1 MMKVLITGGCGYI
14 GSHANKLLSDSGH
27 STVVLDSL
35 VHGHRES
42 AKWGRFVKMDL
53 GDREGL
59 LSLMQAEKFEAVMH
73 FAGYI
78 AVGESVSD
86 PEAYYRNNVGCTL
99 NLLEAMRRAGTR
111 NIVFSSTAA
120 VYGNPERLPLDEDHP
135 LAPINPYGRTK
146 LMTEQVLADYG
157 AAYGLKSAALRYF
170 NAAGAAPG
178 AGIGERH
185 QPETHL
191 IPLALLAALGKIP
204 AVKIFGADYDTPDG
218 TCLRDYVHVD
228 DLAQAHLLALD
239 HLVSGGKSGCFNLG
253 NGNGFSVKEVIDTAR
268 KVSGRQIKAEAAP
281 RREGDPPRLVA
292 SSEKAKRVLG
302 WKPKYTG
309 LEEMVRTAWEWHLK
323 AESS

>member
-1 MMKVLITGGCGYI
+1 MSKVLITGGCGYI
-14 GSHANKLLSDSGH
+14 GSHANKLLSQSGCD
-27 STVVLDSL
+27 TVVLDSL
-35 VHGHRES
+35 VHGRRGF
-42 AKWGRFVKMDL
+42 AKWGRFVQLDL

-59 LSLMQAEKFEAVMH
+59 LSLMQAEKFDAVLH

-86 PEAYYRNNVGCTL
+86 PEIYYRNNAGCTL
-99 NLLEAMRRAGTR
+99 NLLEAMKACGTGQ
-111 NIVFSSTAA
+111 IVFSSTAA
-120 VYGNPERLPLDEDHP
+120 VYGNPVRTPLDEDHP

-146 LMTEQVLADYG
+146 LMIEQALSDYS
-157 AAYGLKSAALRYF
+157 AAYGLRFAALRYF

-178 AGIGERH
+178 AGIGEAH
-185 QPETHL
+185 TPETHL

-228 DLAQAHLLALD
+228 DLAQAHLLALEY
-239 HLVSGGKSGCFNLG
+239 LAKGGKSDCFNLG
-253 NGNGFSVKEVIDTAR
+253 NGNGFSVKEVIETAR
-268 KVSGRQIKAEAAP
+268 KVSGKEIKAEAAP

-309 LEEMVRTAWEWHLK
+309 LEEIVRTAWEWH
-323 AESS
+323 STGND